1 MQMLILKP
9 VGTRKTG
16 EIRRAATVRSRARKY
31 GPILEEKTLSV
42 KNDVLLSGPA
52 SCGKTRWLDKMHL
65 HAHEIW
71 RNKETIYLRAVDPLL
86 KWHDDK
92 RLEAFAFMQGKAWGK
107 LKSHERVEVLID
119 WVKEL
124 KPVLILDDC
133 HKLAGKKL
141 DLALQ
146 LVRAAGRV
154 VSSTFAEQ
162 RTAITLRM
170 ALDLRAP
177 QKIQLAS
184 EAPYDYTNILMW
196 LVVIISL
203 LAGAWQLS
211 AVLLSMKV
219 LGHGKRASKQV

>member
-1 MQMLILKP
+1 
-9 VGTRKTG
+9 
-16 EIRRAATVRSRARKY
+16 
-31 GPILEEKTLSV
+31 
-42 KNDVLLSGPA
+42 
-52 SCGKTRWLDKMHL
+52 
-65 HAHEIW
+65 
-71 RNKETIYLRAVDPLL
+71 LL

-92 RLEAFAFMQGKAWGK
+92 RLELHATAQGKAWAK

-119 WVKEL
+119 WVKET

-146 LVRAAGRV
+146 LVRTAGRV
-154 VSSTFAEQ
+154 ISSTFAEQ

-219 LGHGKRASKQV
+219 LGRGKRASKQV